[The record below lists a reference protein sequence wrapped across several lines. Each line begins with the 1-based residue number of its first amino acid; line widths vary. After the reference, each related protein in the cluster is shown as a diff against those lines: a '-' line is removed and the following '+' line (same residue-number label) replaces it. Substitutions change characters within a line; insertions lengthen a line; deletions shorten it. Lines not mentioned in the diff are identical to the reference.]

1 MSAVQHRALIVP
13 IHSFQ
18 SLKDSIF
25 VWGRGERGAGKASA
39 PSLGPPDL
47 FVLFGQVAPRGWGT
61 KYWLLLDKHRA
72 A

>member
-1 MSAVQHRALIVP
+1 MQ
-13 IHSFQ
+13 
-18 SLKDSIF
+18 
-25 VWGRGERGAGKASA
+25 GAGICYIFRTQ
-39 PSLGPPDL
+39 PPPPPDL